1 MTTPVS
7 QQPQRG
13 SRPLATD
20 VDVFGLSDRGRVRA
34 ENQDQF
40 LIASL
45 HKLLRVQQ
53 TSLGEHDLSQ
63 VVSESRGYLFL
74 VADGVGGASHGRE
87 ASGAA
92 LRAIAEYVTHLMTL
106 YRRMDPQQETGFLAE
121 LERTVRR
128 THRDLVSRGEQV
140 GGAGALATTVTMV
153 AVLWP
158 RAYLVQVGDSRCYR
172 LRDERLELMSKDQTM
187 AQALVDAG
195 ALSPADA
202 ERSPLRNV
210 LSSALG
216 GPAATPM
223 TVSTECRWD
232 DVLLLCTDGLTR
244 HVSESEIQDMLRR
257 RLSAEQTCRCLV
269 QLALER
275 GGSDNVTVVVGRLR
289 AREQGPAT

>member
-1 MTTPVS
+1 MSIPVS
-7 QQPQRG
+7 QHPQRS
-13 SRPLATD
+13 SRPLAAD

-34 ENQDQF
+34 ENEDQF
-40 LIASL
+40 LIGSL
-45 HKLLRVQQ
+45 HKLLRVHQ
-53 TSLGEHDLSQ
+53 TSLGEQDLSQ

-74 VADGVGGASHGRE
+74 VADGVGGASQGRE

-121 LERTVRR
+121 LERTVKR
-128 THRDLVSRGEQV
+128 THRDLVSRGEQE
-140 GGAGALATTVTMV
+140 GSAGALATTLTMV

-172 LRDERLELMSKDQTM
+172 LRNGRLELMSKDQTM

-195 ALSPADA
+195 ALTPDDA

-223 TVSTECRWD
+223 TASTDCRWD
-232 DVLLLCTDGLTR
+232 DVLLLCTDGLTK
-244 HVSESEIQDMLRR
+244 HLSESEIQDVLRR
-257 RLSAEQTCRCLV
+257 RLSAESTCRSLV
-269 QLALER
+269 ELALER

-289 AREQGPAT
+289 TREREPDG